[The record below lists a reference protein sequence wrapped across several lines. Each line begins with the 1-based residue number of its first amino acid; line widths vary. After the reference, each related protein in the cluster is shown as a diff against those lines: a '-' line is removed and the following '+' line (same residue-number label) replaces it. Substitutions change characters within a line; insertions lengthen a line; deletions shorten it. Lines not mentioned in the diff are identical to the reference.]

1 MTEKTELTR
10 KVDTNIVNHSEQ
22 SLDLISDDVLL
33 DVYKEIMGN
42 LRMDRKHVS
51 GLADK
56 FEDMVLNDGDSSTSS
71 KEALVNLVKHK
82 ADIQDKLT
90 KIAELMTRVK
100 LKQPYGEAKGYLN
113 KGQASGP
120 KTINIYDQGGFNKK
134 SLIDKVG
141 QANQKEDKA

>member
-71 KEALVNLVKHK
+71 KEALVNLIKHK
-82 ADIQDKLT
+82 TDIQDKLIKT
-90 KIAELMTRVK
+90 AELMTRVK
-100 LKQPYGEAKGYLN
+100 LKQPYGEAKAYLN
-113 KGQASGP
+113 KGQSGP

-134 SLIDKVG
+134 TLIEKVG